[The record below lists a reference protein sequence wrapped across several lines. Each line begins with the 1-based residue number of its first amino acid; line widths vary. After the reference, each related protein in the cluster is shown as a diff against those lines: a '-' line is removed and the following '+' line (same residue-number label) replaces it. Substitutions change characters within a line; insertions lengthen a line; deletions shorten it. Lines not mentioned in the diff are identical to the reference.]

1 LSQAET
7 RLRDRIRPLLDALG
21 GRLRLAPAMAG
32 MRGAEPTPRT
42 VSIKRFIEAYRKG
55 TGSSALDGFLA
66 SMLLIAI
73 MAVGISAHVGPS
85 GITAGLKR
93 HRAASQRVVP
103 PDVVP
108 EVEPIEFQ
116 AMTADEA
123 RAFNASIPFSTDRNP
138 AARPFRF
145 AGGTEDRL
153 RALDCLAAAVLY
165 EAGDDPE
172 GQRAV
177 AQVVLNRVRH
187 PAFPK
192 TVCGVVFQGSERRTG
207 CQFTFTCDGALI
219 RNYAQP
225 FWDRARLIADAALAG
240 SVFKPVG
247 QATHYHTDWVVPY
260 WSSSLDKIVE
270 IKTHLFFRWTGWW
283 GTPPAFR
290 FEATGLEPHVT
301 QLALRFPEHGTADL
315 NPMVAGT
322 EPLPGGAPSTISN
335 VAMKPSSDNPNA
347 FVVLLAAQNAANFAE
362 IAAFTCGSR
371 PTCKF
376 MGWTD
381 PAKLPTDNSSKLAP
395 AQLAS
400 LSFSYLRDRSLNLER
415 ALWDCSQFKRT
426 DGQCLWSKS
435 PPPDVKAGAPVATPS
450 ESPTKPLDGVRFKN
464 EPAPAA
470 KP

>member
-1 LSQAET
+1 LSQAQFSLLASARQLLEASRGWLQIAT
-7 RLRDRIRPLLDALG
+7 AGVSVRHDPLKGRKLDIMGAIKGRRI
-21 GRLRLAPAMAG
+21 
-32 MRGAEPTPRT
+32 
-42 VSIKRFIEAYRKG
+42 G

-66 SMLLIAI
+66 SILLVSI
-73 MAVGISAHVGPS
+73 MAAAISMYIGPS
-85 GITAGLKR
+85 GVTAGPKH

-103 PDVVP
+103 PDIVP

-123 RAFNASIPFSTDRNP
+123 RAFNASIPFSDDRNP
-138 AARPFRF
+138 AARQFRF
-145 AGGTEDRL
+145 AGSVEDRL

-165 EAGDDPE
+165 EAGDDPT

-207 CQFTFTCDGALI
+207 CQFTFTCDGALT

-225 FWDRARLIADAALAG
+225 FWDRARLIAEAALAG

-260 WSSSLDKIVE
+260 WSSSLDKIVA

-290 FEATGLEPHVT
+290 FEATGVEPRVP
-301 QLALRFPEHGTADL
+301 QLALRFPEHGLGDPT
-315 NPMVAGT
+315 VASARG
-322 EPLPGGAPSTISN
+322 EAAPSVSPLTISD
-335 VAMKPSSDNPNA
+335 AALKPSSDDPNA
-347 FVVLLAAQNAANFAE
+347 FLVLLSAQNAANFAE
-362 IAAFTCGSR
+362 IAAFTCGNR

-381 PAKLPTDNSSKLAP
+381 PAKLPSDTSSKLSP
-395 AQLAS
+395 NQLAAV
-400 LSFSYLRDRSLNLER
+400 SFSYLRDRSRNLER
-415 ALWDCSQFKRT
+415 AVWDCTEFRRT

-435 PPPDVKAGAPVATPS
+435 PAPEVKPSLSAPS
-450 ESPTKPLDGVRFKN
+450 EVPPKPLDGIRFKS
-464 EPAPAA
+464 EPKPAA